1 MFNLKKVGQ
10 MAINRW
16 MDTHRWW
23 SIPAMSYRLA
33 IRKGQTTDAWSTG
46 ESQKQDVLWEKP
58 DKERFCI
65 LLSQETSTH
74 TQNLPTAKGSRCVA
88 VEGGRGVT
96 ANSLWQ
102 IFLGCWENY
111 LDWSGHISVCQTLH
125 FKWVHFMYV
134 NSSSIKLI
142 HEGEK
147 GGHKYF
153 NSSPW
158 PSR

>member
-1 MFNLKKVGQ
+1 MCCE
-10 MAINRW
+10 R
-16 MDTHRWW
+16 
-23 SIPAMSYRLA
+23 S
-33 IRKGQTTDAWSTG
+33 QT
-46 ESQKQDVLWEKP
+46 
-58 DKERFCI
+58 ERFCI
-65 LLSQETSTH
+65 LPSQETSTH

-134 NSSSIKLI
+134 NSSSIKPNNTKYSQLKVKLNTEFICIQLAHCFARLTGFSRKLI
-142 HEGEK
+142 LSPLLTLSILWIIFGLSFLLRFFNCHFH
-147 GGHKYF
+147 HKIWD
-153 NSSPW
+153 N
-158 PSR
+158 